1 MSEFF
6 GHAPQDWERS
16 MMRGMLDGSGSG
28 KAMRD
33 ASANPENYTTSRP
46 NMDAEAAFTVG
57 SMRGA
62 GKDGLTRGP
71 STAYYK
77 IEKPSEPAAVEQQQP
92 VETAAPVETKADLP
106 IELSRR
112 AAGAIESTQN
122 YEDALPQQGTSTIRN
137 IKSPEQ
143 QYKNDYQFNLTN
155 DLKANAPGA
164 LANTQAQLQEA
175 DATKFSLNF
184 AQSGMQPGQA
194 GQRGIEFI

>member
-1 MSEFF
+1 MNEFF

-62 GKDGLTRGP
+62 GRDGLTRGP

-77 IEKPSEPAAVEQQQP
+77 IEKP
-92 VETAAPVETKADLP
+92 TKAAPVEQTPDPEPEEVAIKKALP
-106 IELSRR
+106 IVLSNTAQNAINYIQNSEDLLDTQGSRLIGGGAD
-112 AAGAIESTQN
+112 AAQN
-122 YEDALPQQGTSTIRN
+122 FKDG
-137 IKSPEQ
+137 
-143 QYKNDYQFNLTN
+143 YQNTFTTG
-155 DLKANAPGA
+155 LKAQSPTT
-164 LANTQAQLQEA
+164 LAKKQAEIELGDRQA
-175 DATKFSLNF
+175 AAIHDNFSLNL
-184 AQSGMQPGQA
+184 
-194 GQRGIEFI
+194 RRN